1 MLTNNGGKMITIEVN
16 ENELYFLL
24 QGIDLKLGTYAK
36 KKDRDYIYKL
46 PEWKVKKILELK
58 TLRDKVNKEVEFFKK
73 YNKQ

>member
-1 MLTNNGGKMITIEVN
+1 MVNLEVN

-24 QGIDLKLGTYAK
+24 QSIDLKLGKYAEK
-36 KKDRDYIYKL
+36 KVSDYPK
-46 PEWKVKKILELK
+46 WKVKKILQLK

>member
-1 MLTNNGGKMITIEVN
+1 MVTIEVN

-36 KKDRDYIYKL
+36 KKDKDKDYIYNL
-46 PEWKVKKILELK
+46 PEWKVKKILQLK